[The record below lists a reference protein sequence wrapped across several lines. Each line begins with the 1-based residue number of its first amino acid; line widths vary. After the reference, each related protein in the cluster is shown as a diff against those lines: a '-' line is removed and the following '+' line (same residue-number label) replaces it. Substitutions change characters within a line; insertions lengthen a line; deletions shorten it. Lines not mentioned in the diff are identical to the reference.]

1 MMHNPTLIRETQLR
15 LYALYDK
22 GKIKPVITDLFP
34 IEEYEGAYAAMMER
48 RAKGKV
54 ILTF

>member
-1 MMHNPTLIRETQLR
+1 MEEPEVHLANIDTLWQWFEE
-15 LYALYDK
+15 

>member
-1 MMHNPTLIRETQLR
+1 
-15 LYALYDK
+15 
-22 GKIKPVITDLFP
+22 VFP